1 MSGFSRT
8 VIAVAQPFRAVRQI
22 DSIFLRM
29 ASLTGKV
36 AIVTGGSRGI
46 GRAIA
51 SSFLREG
58 ISVTITGVNAQHL
71 REAETELS
79 RGLAGGVT
87 VYAAAADVR
96 DHLAV
101 ESVMEETVRRQGG
114 FDILINNAGVGWF
127 GSVESEGHDDWRR
140 VIDTN
145 VTGVFNCCKAAIPHL
160 RRRGGGW
167 IVNISS
173 LAGTNP
179 FVGGAGYCA
188 SKAALDVFSEALM
201 QEVRQ
206 DGIRVSYVKPGSVNT
221 DFMDHADPTNEWKLR
236 PEDVAQVVVD
246 LVSHD
251 KRSLPS
257 RVDIRPSKPPR
268 K

>member
-1 MSGFSRT
+1 
-8 VIAVAQPFRAVRQI
+8 
-22 DSIFLRM
+22 M

-36 AIVTGGSRGI
+36 AIVTGASRGI

-51 SSFLREG
+51 AAFLRDG
-58 ISVTITGVNAQHL
+58 ISVTITGVNPQHL
-71 REAETELS
+71 REAETELARS
-79 RGLAGGVT
+79 LAGTAT

-96 DHLAV
+96 DHLAI
-101 ESVMEETVRRQGG
+101 ESVMDETVRRQGG
-114 FDILINNAGVGWF
+114 LDILINNAGVGWF

-167 IVNISS
+167 IINISS
-173 LAGTNP
+173 LAGSNP
-179 FVGGAGYCA
+179 FAGGAGYCA

-201 QEVRQ
+201 QEVRH
-206 DGIRVSYVKPGSVNT
+206 DDIRVSCVKPGSVNT
-221 DFMDHADPTNEWKLR
+221 DFMDANPADWKLT
-236 PEDVAQVVVD
+236 PDDVARVVLD

-251 KRSLPS
+251 QRSLPS
-257 RVDIRPSKPPR
+257 RVEIRPSKPPR

>member
-1 MSGFSRT
+1 MSST
-8 VIAVAQPFRAVRQI
+8 LQN
-22 DSIFLRM
+22 
-29 ASLTGKV
+29 KV

-51 SSFLREG
+51 SALLAQG
-58 ISVTITGVNAQHL
+58 MHVAISGVHRAHL
-71 REAETELS
+71 EAAEAE
-79 RGLAGGVT
+79 LAR
-87 VYAAAADVR
+87 AAAGSRLLTFEADVR

-101 ESVMEETVRRQGG
+101 QSLADETVRRLGG
-114 FDILINNAGVGWF
+114 LDVLVNNAGVGWF
-127 GSVESEGHDDWRR
+127 GGIDAMGHDDWRR

-145 VTGVFNCCKAAIPHL
+145 LTGVFNCCKAAIPYL
-160 RRRGGGW
+160 RRFGGGW

-173 LAGTNP
+173 LAGSNP
-179 FVGGAGYCA
+179 FAGGASYCA
-188 SKAALDVFSEALM
+188 SKAALDAFSEALM

-206 DGIRVSYVKPGSVNT
+206 DGIRVSYIKPGSVNT
-221 DFMDHADPTNEWKLR
+221 DFMGTADPQNEWKLR

-246 LVSHD
+246 IVSQES
-251 KRSLPS
+251 RRLTS

>member
-1 MSGFSRT
+1 MTSPS
-8 VIAVAQPFRAVRQI
+8 
-22 DSIFLRM
+22 
-29 ASLTGKV
+29 GKV

-51 SSFLREG
+51 AAFLGEG
-58 ISVTITGVNAQHL
+58 VHVAVTGINPHHL
-71 REAETELS
+71 AEAERALVSTAVD
-79 RGLAGGVT
+79 GAC
-87 VYAAAADVR
+87 VYTFVADVR

-101 ESVMEETVRRQGG
+101 ESVFDETVRRLGG
-114 FDILINNAGVGWF
+114 VDILINNAGVGWF
-127 GSVESEGHDDWRR
+127 GSVESEAHDDWRR
-140 VIDTN
+140 VMDTN
-145 VTGVFNCCKAAIPHL
+145 ITGVFNCCKAAIPHL

-167 IVNISS
+167 IINISS

-221 DFMDHADPTNEWKLR
+221 EFAGHADPGNEWKLR
-236 PEDVAQVVVD
+236 PEDVAQVVID
-246 LVSHD
+246 LVAHD
-251 KRSLPS
+251 QRSLPS
-257 RVDIRPSKPPR
+257 RVEIRPSKPPR

>member
-1 MSGFSRT
+1 MS
-8 VIAVAQPFRAVRQI
+8 
-22 DSIFLRM
+22 
-29 ASLTGKV
+29 ASLEGKV
-36 AIVTGGSRGI
+36 ALVTGGSRGI
-46 GRAIA
+46 GRAVA
-51 SSFLREG
+51 EALLRRGVHVAISG
-58 ISVTITGVNAQHL
+58 INPAHL
-71 REAETELS
+71 QKAEAELTSGAPSGARVL
-79 RGLAGGVT
+79 T
-87 VYAAAADVR
+87 FAADVR

-101 ESVMEETVRRQGG
+101 ESMIDETARRQGG
-114 FDILINNAGVGWF
+114 LDILVNNAGIGWF
-127 GSVESEGHDDWRR
+127 GSVESQGHDEWRR
-140 VIDTN
+140 VMDTN
-145 VTGVFNCCKAAIPHL
+145 ITGVFNCCKAAIPHL

-173 LAGTNP
+173 LAGSNP
-179 FVGGAGYCA
+179 FVGGASYCA

-221 DFMDHADPTNEWKLR
+221 DFMGNEDPQNDWKLR
-236 PEDVAQVVVD
+236 PDDIAQVVVD

-251 KRSLPS
+251 RRSLPS

>member
-1 MSGFSRT
+1 MS
-8 VIAVAQPFRAVRQI
+8 V
-22 DSIFLRM
+22 
-29 ASLTGKV
+29 SLEGKV

-51 SSFLREG
+51 AAFLKKGVHVG
-58 ISVTITGVNAQHL
+58 ISGVNRGHL
-71 REAETELS
+71 QKAEAELS
-79 RGLAGGVT
+79 RLGSAGAQIMT
-87 VYAAAADVR
+87 FEADVR

-101 ESVMEETVRRQGG
+101 ESIIDETARRQGG
-114 FDILINNAGVGWF
+114 LDILVNNAGVGWF
-127 GSVESEGHDDWRR
+127 GSVESQGHDDWRR

-145 VTGVFNCCKAAIPHL
+145 LTGVFNCCKASIPHL

-167 IVNISS
+167 IINISS
-173 LAGTNP
+173 LAGSNP
-179 FVGGAGYCA
+179 FVGGASYCA

-201 QEVRQ
+201 QEVRH

-221 DFMDHADPTNEWKLR
+221 DFMGHADPENDWKLR

-251 KRSLPS
+251 ERSLPS
-257 RVDIRPSKPPR
+257 RVEIRPSQPPR